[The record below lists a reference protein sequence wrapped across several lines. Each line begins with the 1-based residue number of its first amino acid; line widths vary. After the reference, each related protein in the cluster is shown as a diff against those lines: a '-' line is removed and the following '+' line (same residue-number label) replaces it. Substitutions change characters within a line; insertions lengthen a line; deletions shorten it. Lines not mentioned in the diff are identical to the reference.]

1 MTSTE
6 KNIKFKTIS
15 QTVVAAATKASEQLK
30 QKTPPPAIL
39 VVENEADSTLV
50 VASYNGQLGIYCITN
65 KGSRILH
72 LVPVDKYRALL
83 FDECQ
88 NIHVVILSKLLKC
101 TFVRSSG
108 CSILLRISLIGA
120 LEFFKCKQSDVT
132 LEESLNLVQVNSCDR
147 IRFFHGPECL
157 RPVLYVINLSVDVS
171 CAHQGGNEIIL
182 VNTFD
187 NLLNQRVVTVQ
198 TNTTNTPPLL
208 AGGTLPIYI
217 QEIGQMLFCD

>member
-1 MTSTE
+1 MEFHVRSRHRLSAICYSQHGPIGQAMGVAPQ
-6 KNIKFKTIS
+6 KNPRKKRGLFHALS
-15 QTVVAAATKASEQLK
+15 AAT
-30 QKTPPPAIL
+30 I
-39 VVENEADSTLV
+39 V
-50 VASYNGQLGIYCITN
+50 Y
-65 KGSRILH
+65 
-72 LVPVDKYRALL
+72 
-83 FDECQ
+83 
-88 NIHVVILSKLLKC
+88 
-101 TFVRSSG
+101 
-108 CSILLRISLIGA
+108 SILLRISLIGA